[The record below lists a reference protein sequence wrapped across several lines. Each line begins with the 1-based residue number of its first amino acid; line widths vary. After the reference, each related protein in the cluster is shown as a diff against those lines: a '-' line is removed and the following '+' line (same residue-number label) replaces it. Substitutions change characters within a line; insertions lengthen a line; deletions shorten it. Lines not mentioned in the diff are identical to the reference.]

1 MKEKMEK
8 ATQYVQ
14 KAFDS
19 DQVANLSEVVNNAAN
34 FYSDTFAEYME
45 IFDSLMEQFADT
57 FDFTM
62 KFE

>member
-19 DQVANLSEVVNNAAN
+19 DQVANLSEVVNDAAN
-34 FYSDTFAEYME
+34 IYSDTFAE
-45 IFDSLMEQFADT
+45 
-57 FDFTM
+57 
-62 KFE
+62 